1 MHLIVVM
8 MSAVRGHRD
17 PESES
22 ATSERDALLRTPDE
36 ANGVAVQANATG
48 WVGRVKAVA
57 AGVSAGLLGAAPHV
71 LHHVG
76 PLAGA
81 AVLAGATG
89 KLIFG
94 IVGFVA
100 MIPLFR
106 KLHRKSG
113 GWQVPTLAL
122 AAMSVIFLFSTFVIG
137 PALTG
142 NDDDSIQP
150 IPQGG
155 REAHESHH
163 D

>member
-1 MHLIVVM
+1 MN
-8 MSAVRGHRD
+8 D
-17 PESES
+17 
-22 ATSERDALLRTPDE
+22 DALIQTPDD
-36 ANGVAVQANATG
+36 AVDVALQASATG
-48 WVGRVKAVA
+48 WTGRVKALV

-81 AVLAGATG
+81 AILAGATG

-94 IVGFVA
+94 VVGFVA
-100 MIPLFR
+100 MIPLFK

-113 GWQVPTLAL
+113 GWRVPALAL

-137 PALTG
+137 PALTDG
-142 NDDDSIQP
+142 DDDSVQP
-150 IPQGG
+150 STQD
-155 REAHESHH
+155 EQKAHESHH

>member
-1 MHLIVVM
+1 MK
-8 MSAVRGHRD
+8 
-17 PESES
+17 E
-22 ATSERDALLRTPDE
+22 DALPRTPDD
-36 ANGVAVQANATG
+36 ADDVALQANATG

-57 AGVSAGLLGAAPHV
+57 AGISAGLLGAAPHV

-94 IVGFVA
+94 VVGFVA

-113 GWQVPTLAL
+113 GWRVPALAL
-122 AAMSVIFLFSTFVIG
+122 VAMSVIFLFSTLVIG

-142 NDDDSIQP
+142 GDDPAQP
-150 IPQGG
+150 TTEDE
-155 REAHESHH
+155 RKAHESHH

>member
-1 MHLIVVM
+1 MKQHALIQ
-8 MSAVRGHRD
+8 
-17 PESES
+17 
-22 ATSERDALLRTPDE
+22 TSDDAD
-36 ANGVAVQANATG
+36 GVALQARATG
-48 WVGRVKAVA
+48 WVGRVKALA

-94 IVGFVA
+94 VVGFVA

-113 GWQVPTLAL
+113 GWRVPALAL
-122 AAMSVIFLFSTFVIG
+122 AAMSVIFLFSTLVIG

-142 NDDDSIQP
+142 NDDSVKSTTQDEQK
-150 IPQGG
+150 
-155 REAHESHH
+155 AHESHH

>member
-1 MHLIVVM
+1 MN
-8 MSAVRGHRD
+8 D
-17 PESES
+17 
-22 ATSERDALLRTPDE
+22 DALIQTPDD
-36 ANGVAVQANATG
+36 ADGVALQANATS
-48 WVGRVKAVA
+48 WTGRVKALV

-94 IVGFVA
+94 VVGFIA

-113 GWQVPTLAL
+113 GWRVPALAL
-122 AAMSVIFLFSTFVIG
+122 AAMSVIFLFSTLVIG

-142 NDDDSIQP
+142 GDDDSVQP
-150 IPQGG
+150 STP
-155 REAHESHH
+155 RRAKSP
-163 D
+163 

>member
-1 MHLIVVM
+1 MKEDTLIQ
-8 MSAVRGHRD
+8 
-17 PESES
+17 
-22 ATSERDALLRTPDE
+22 TPDD
-36 ANGVAVQANATG
+36 ADGVALKANATG
-48 WVGRVKAVA
+48 WVGRVKALA

-81 AVLAGATG
+81 AVLAGAAG

-94 IVGFVA
+94 VVGFVA

-113 GWQVPTLAL
+113 GWRVPALAL
-122 AAMSVIFLFSTFVIG
+122 AAMSVIFLFSTLVIG

-142 NDDDSIQP
+142 NDDDSVKPTTQDE
-150 IPQGG
+150 QK
-155 REAHESHH
+155 AHESHH